1 MTESNRVVETPAG
14 KVRGS
19 NERGIYAFKGIPY
32 GADTGGARR
41 FLPPLAPVPWAGVR
55 EADVFGPQCPQA
67 LGEEDRGGF
76 ADPEVERLLAGCFE
90 ETQSFDE
97 DCLVLNVWTP
107 GLDSGRRPV
116 MVWCH
121 GGGFA
126 AGSAGAP
133 WYDGAGLAR
142 RGDVVVVSLNHR
154 LNVLGHLHLGDLCGD
169 EYAESGN
176 AGMLDVIA
184 ALQWVRDNIAAFG
197 GDPAN
202 VTLFGSS
209 GGACKISVLL
219 AMPAAAGLFH
229 KAILMSGVIDR
240 LVPVVGTRAEKHR
253 VAELLFAQLGLAAGA
268 VQALRQL
275 PVPVLHDA
283 LRAVQRTMGD
293 SWGMRVSSPVVDGN
307 LLPSF
312 PFVPSAPAISAQ
324 VPLLIGSTRDE
335 MGPLLGPQVF
345 ALDQVTLH
353 AAVEQYSGM
362 DAAAVRRLIAVY
374 RDDQPAAGAT
384 ELFFQITADL
394 HFRMDAIR
402 QAERK
407 AAQGGAPV
415 FMYRFEWAPSVYGGK
430 FGCVHGMELPFVFDN
445 RDRARGFCDDSA
457 EQQAL
462 VGAMSGAWLAFARS
476 GDPNHAGLP
485 RWQSYDTH
493 ERATLIFDR
502 TIRSVSDPGR
512 AGRLALAGE

>member
-1 MTESNRVVETPAG
+1 MAEANRVVETRAG

-19 NERGIYAFKGIPY
+19 DERGVYAFKGIPY

-55 EADVFGPQCPQA
+55 DATVFGPQCPQA
-67 LGEEDRGGF
+67 LTEEDRGGF
-76 ADPEVERLLAGCFE
+76 ANPEVEQLLVGCFE
-90 ETQSFDE
+90 ETQNFGE

-107 GLDSGRRPV
+107 GPDTGKRPV

-142 RGDVVVVSLNHR
+142 RGDTVVVSLNHR
-154 LNVLGHLHLGDLCGD
+154 LNALGYLHLGDLCG
-169 EYAESGN
+169 ERYAESGN
-176 AGMLDVIA
+176 VGTLDMVA

-219 AMPAAAGLFH
+219 TLPAAVGLFH
-229 KAILMSGVIDR
+229 KAILMSGVIDH
-240 LVPVVGTRAEKHR
+240 LVPVAGTRADKQR
-253 VAELLFAQLGLAAGA
+253 VAELLLAQLGLAAGN
-268 VQALRQL
+268 VEALQRI
-275 PVPVLHDA
+275 PVPALHDA
-283 LRAVQRTMGD
+283 MRVVQKIIGD
-293 SWGMRVSSPVVDGN
+293 TWGMRVSSPVVDGQW
-307 LLPSF
+307 LPSF
-312 PFVPSAPAISAQ
+312 PFVPAAPAVSAQ
-324 VPLLIGSTRDE
+324 VPLLIGTTRDE

-345 ALDQVTLH
+345 GFDQTTLH
-353 AAVEQYSGM
+353 TAVAQYSGL

-374 RDDQPAAGAT
+374 RDAQPTLSTSA
-384 ELFFQITADL
+384 LFFQITADL

-407 AAQGGAPV
+407 AAQGNAPV
-415 FMYRFEWAPSVYGGK
+415 YMYRFEWTAPVFGGK
-430 FGCVHGMELPFVFDN
+430 FGSIHGMELPFVFDN
-445 RDRARGFCDDSA
+445 RHRAAGFCDDSA
-457 EQQAL
+457 EQRAL
-462 VGAMSGAWLAFARS
+462 VGTMSEAWLAFARN

-485 RWQSYDTH
+485 LWQPYNTH
-493 ERATLIFDR
+493 ARTTMIFDR
-502 TIRSVSDPGR
+502 TSQAVNDPGR
-512 AGRLALAGE
+512 EARLALLGS